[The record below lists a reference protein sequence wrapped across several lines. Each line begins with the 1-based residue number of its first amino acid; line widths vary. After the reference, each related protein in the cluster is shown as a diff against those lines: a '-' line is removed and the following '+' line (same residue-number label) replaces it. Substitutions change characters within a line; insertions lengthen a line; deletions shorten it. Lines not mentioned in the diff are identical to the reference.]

1 VTATADPA
9 RNARSDAALNARS
22 DTAPEVRADTAPDAR
37 SLRAALAGFATG
49 VTIVTCRDASGAPV
63 GLTVN
68 SFNALS
74 LDPPLVLWSLRRAS
88 ASVAAF
94 DAAGRFAVHVLAEG
108 QVELSRRFASPL
120 AAKFDDS
127 LWSGGA
133 ADEPPHLPGCVAS
146 FDCETVT
153 RQDAGDHRLY
163 IGRVRRLRSQA
174 LPPLVFHG
182 GHYHLLGE
190 VL

>member
-1 VTATADPA
+1 VTAQAAPA
-9 RNARSDAALNARS
+9 PDA
-22 DTAPEVRADTAPDAR
+22 RADTAPDAPTSIDPR

-49 VTIVTCRDASGAPV
+49 VTIVTCRDATGSPV

-74 LDPPLVLWSLRRAS
+74 LEPPLVLWSLRRVS
-88 ASVAAF
+88 PSVAAF
-94 DAAGRFAVHVLAEG
+94 DAARRFAVHVLAEG

-120 AAKFDDS
+120 ATKFDEGV
-127 LWSGGA
+127 WSGGA
-133 ADEPPHLPGCVAS
+133 ADEPPHLAGCVAS
-146 FDCETVT
+146 FDCETVS

-163 IGRVRRLRSQA
+163 IGRVLRLRSQPV
-174 LPPLVFHG
+174 PPLLFHG